1 MSFQCAE
8 HQSSA
13 DLAFNPTDPET
24 LAQTAAGFH
33 YHLRAMREPSVLPRV
48 LEMFALRDLIPHHVM
63 CREVAGDDPELL
75 IEVRVRGLEA
85 DHARHL
91 AQRMRNIVPVKQVA
105 LDIQV

>member
-13 DLAFNPTDPET
+13 DLVHNSTEPET
-24 LAQTAAGFH
+24 LSQTAAAFH
-33 YHLRAMREPSVLPRV
+33 YHLRAVREPSVLPRV

-63 CREVAGDDPELL
+63 CREGAGDDPELF
-75 IEVRVRGLEA
+75 IEVRVHGLVA

-91 AQRMRNIVPVKQVA
+91 AQRMRNIVPMQQVV
-105 LDIQV
+105 LEIQA